1 MNIISSMQGI
11 SHQTINAFVQP
22 ILSSK
27 LYLWLDA
34 KNISS
39 IIMDSSNQI
48 TTWIDQSIKQN
59 TVIQPNISSQP
70 SYISN
75 GFNGKP
81 TILFN
86 PGNYVSVTTNDF
98 NNLSNLNVFFVLN
111 QTYYS
116 KHPFPSVFSLYPGI
130 SFYLNGIQNNQNL
143 TTDIPSNPWTFNTQ
157 TFSEFSNQSI
167 TPNVNIILSLIIQ
180 NGTQKLNINGTEGN
194 STAVTFTGN
203 IGLQLNIGWSGYN
216 DNDLFSGSIS
226 EILIYNSTL
235 TTDNI
240 QSIEGYLAWK
250 WGLEQQLPSSH
261 SYFSHSP

>member
-1 MNIISSMQGI
+1 MNIISSIQGI
-11 SHQTINAFVQP
+11 SHKKTNTFIQP
-22 ILSSK
+22 ILSSQ

-34 KNISS
+34 NNISS
-39 IIMDSSNQI
+39 VIMDYSNHI
-48 TTWIDQSIKQN
+48 NTWVDQSTKQN
-59 TVIQPNISSQP
+59 TVIQTNTSNQP

-81 TILFN
+81 SILFN
-86 PGNYVSVTTNDF
+86 PGNYLSIITNDF

-116 KHPFPSVFSLYPGI
+116 EHPSPSVFSLYPGI
-130 SFYLNGIQNNQNL
+130 SFYL
-143 TTDIPSNPWTFNTQ
+143 TTNIHSNPSTFNNE

-180 NGTQKLNINGTEGN
+180 NGTQTLNINGTEGN

-203 IGLQLNIGWSGYN
+203 TGLQLNIGKSGDN
-216 DNDLFSGSIS
+216 DNDLFSGYIS

-261 SYFSHSP
+261 SYFSHFP